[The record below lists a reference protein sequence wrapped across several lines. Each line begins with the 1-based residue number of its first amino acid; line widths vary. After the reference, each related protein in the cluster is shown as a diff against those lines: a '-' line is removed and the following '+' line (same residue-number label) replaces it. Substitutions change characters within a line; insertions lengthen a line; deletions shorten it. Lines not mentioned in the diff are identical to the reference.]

1 MDSRS
6 LIHRYLL
13 GEATEAQ
20 VQELDRLMAED
31 KGLRREYVQAAA
43 TETGLREVAFE
54 RAAEPVS
61 IPSSKAKSSQASML
75 LWVGVLASIA
85 ALLVFAVVSVSVL
98 DNPDPVATLASGEN
112 AAWESSLPTT
122 PGSKLTPGVM
132 KLISGI
138 ATIRF
143 DSGAEVV
150 LEAPAQLMLISRMR
164 GKLIDGAAMVSVPE
178 PAVGFVLETPSGYVV
193 DHGTRFA
200 VNVAGD
206 GKASDFEVIEGEIS
220 VHLSSTG
227 EEVRLTNQQSAS
239 IVKEKLVTFAGN
251 IPERTLDQSN
261 QVIRIG
267 SGGRATSV
275 VRNNNRGKRLHP
287 DMLMVKRTE
296 TGTQDRRSFF
306 SFDLSEVDWNQVT
319 TARLRL
325 NLIPSGI
332 GFANR
337 LPKSN
342 RFGVYG
348 LTNEAKRNWS
358 MDSLWADA
366 PAPEDGL
373 LLGTFE
379 IPRSRQQGVFGIEGD
394 ELLNFLK
401 TQGDEPVTLILVRET
416 GQVEGEGP
424 GLVHAFASD
433 SHPESS
439 GPVLEFGI
447 K

>member
-1 MDSRS
+1 MDSRT
-6 LIHRYLL
+6 LIHRYML
-13 GEATEAQ
+13 GEATQAE
-20 VQELDRLMAED
+20 VQELDGLMANDEE
-31 KGLRREYVQAAA
+31 LRREYIRVASID
-43 TETGLREVAFE
+43 TGLREVAFE
-54 RAAEPVS
+54 RAADPVLT
-61 IPSSKAKSSQASML
+61 PTSSVYNSRASTL
-75 LWVGVLASIA
+75 LWIGVLGSIA
-85 ALLVFAVVSVSVL
+85 ALLVFAVVSVI
-98 DNPDPVATLASGEN
+98 DRPNPVATLASGEN

-122 PGSKLTPGVM
+122 PGSKLSPGVM

-164 GKLIDGAAMVSVPE
+164 GRLTEGAAVVSVPE
-178 PAVGFVLETPSGYVV
+178 PAVGFVLETPGGYVV

-200 VNVAGD
+200 VNVAGV

-227 EEVRLTNQQSAS
+227 EEVRLTDQQSAS
-239 IVKEKLVTFAGN
+239 IAKEKLVTFDGN

-267 SGGRATSV
+267 SGGRTTSV
-275 VRNNNRGKRLHP
+275 VRNDNRRKRLHP

-296 TGTQDRRSFF
+296 TGTQDRRSVF
-306 SFDLSEVDWNQVT
+306 SFDLSEIDLKQVT
-319 TARLRL
+319 TSRLRL

-348 LTNEAKRNWS
+348 LTNETKRGWS

-379 IPRSRQQGVFGIEGD
+379 IPRSRQRGVFGIEGSN
-394 ELLNFLK
+394 LSNFLK
-401 TQGDEPVTLILVRET
+401 THGDKPVTLILVRET
-416 GQVEGEGP
+416 GQVAGEGP

-433 SHPESS
+433 THPEAS